1 VKETTLA
8 LDAWE
13 SLFRAQVSVLRRLNA
28 EFPTTEISFN
38 EYDVLFNLSLQPARE
53 LRIRELNRHL
63 LLSQPSVSRMVDR
76 LASRGLVSK
85 HTDPADARGT
95 MVVLTEEGFRLF
107 RKVAIVHAKSI
118 RDHVGNAMSA
128 DELKQLRVLSDKL
141 RRECDRDNVDDKTSN
156 SASNEADN
164 EANDSA

>member
-38 EYDVLFNLSLQPARE
+38 EYDVLFNLSLQPSHE
-53 LRIRELNRHL
+53 LRIRDLNRHL
-63 LLSQPSVSRMVDR
+63 LLTQPSVSRMVDR

-95 MVVLTEEGFRLF
+95 VVHLTEEGHRLF
-107 RKVAIVHAKSI
+107 RTVAIVHAKSI
-118 RDHVGNAMSA
+118 RDHVGSAMSA

-141 RRECDRDNVDDKTSN
+141 RRECDRDDSSDK
-156 SASNEADN
+156 ASDKADN
-164 EANDSA
+164 NA